1 MAAVEEKLRLI
12 RWPFDARA
20 EIFPQD
26 SQDSGRILNRVTEIS
41 LHGCY
46 LEFAPLPKGSHVLV
60 KIFAG
65 SEFFEASAAVIF
77 SQPNVGLGLAF
88 RDVKPYFLSVLQKWL
103 TQAMKDKDK

>member
-26 SQDSGRILNRVTEIS
+26 SGRILTRVTEIS

-46 LEFAPLPKGSHVLV
+46 VEFTPLQKGSHVLV

-65 SEFFEASAAVIF
+65 SDFFEAGATVIF
-77 SQPNVGLGLAF
+77 PQPNVGLGLTF
-88 RDVKPYFLSVLQKWL
+88 RDLNPYFLTVLKNLL

>member
-26 SQDSGRILNRVTEIS
+26 SGRILTRVTEIS

-46 LEFAPLPKGSHVLV
+46 LEFTPLQKGSHVLV

-65 SEFFEASAAVIF
+65 SDFFEAGATVIF
-77 SQPNVGLGLAF
+77 SQPNMGSGLAF
-88 RDVKPYFLSVLQKWL
+88 RDIKPYFLIVLQEWL